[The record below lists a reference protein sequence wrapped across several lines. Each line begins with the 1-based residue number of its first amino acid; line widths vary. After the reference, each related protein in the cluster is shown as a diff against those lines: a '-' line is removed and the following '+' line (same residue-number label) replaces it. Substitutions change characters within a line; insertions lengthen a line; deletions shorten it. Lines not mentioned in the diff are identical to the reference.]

1 MKNSYFLF
9 LIFFISFLSNAQTL
23 HNIEHQFFQ
32 KEYAKILQ
40 IIEETETFSAE
51 DFYYAGLSAETLEDV
66 TLAAVYF
73 QKSIDI
79 DSTFIPAQIGLA
91 QVLFQNDEY
100 INALEIYV
108 KLLET
113 DSLNA
118 FLWGSLGDCYN
129 KTGFFPLAYSC
140 YRNSF
145 YLNPKNS
152 ANCLKLITV
161 LSTLTKKDNVE
172 KSLSVCDSSL
182 CLNPV
187 DEALFYCDSSLSYN
201 PNNKQL
207 LRRKGSILFN
217 NKYFVKAENIFDQLL
232 SMRDSSFQVL
242 KQAGICKALFHKHDD
257 AIHLLRNAHQQQP
270 NDLEV
275 MLHFASSLS
284 DKPQYFEE
292 AAEVISNI
300 FKSQQPDSAIIYQAH
315 TLQAQS
321 YLSIKDTV
329 NAIQQYYYSINSE
342 NFLDRLLRLT
352 SLANNVTVE
361 TPQTLLWY
369 VHYWFLQNYKPEYNK
384 NSERNWNFS
393 RQRVYSQFLMEDYV
407 IYMHMSAQKKV
418 VWKTLD
424 GKAKT
429 ITIEYLR
436 KIIK

>member
-1 MKNSYFLF
+1 MKINN
-9 LIFFISFLSNAQTL
+9 IFFLLILFFMSVFTNAQTPNNKIKDL
-23 HNIEHQFFQ
+23 FFQ
-32 KEYAKILQ
+32 KEYTKALE
-40 IIEETETFSAE
+40 IIEETETLSTE

-79 DSTFIPAQIGLA
+79 DSDFIPAQIGLA

-100 INALEIYV
+100 VNAMEIYA

-113 DSLNA
+113 DSLNF
-118 FLWGSLGDCYN
+118 FLWGALGDCYN
-129 KTGFFPLAYSC
+129 KSGFYPLAYSC

-161 LSTLTKKDNVE
+161 LSILPGRDNVE
-172 KSLSVCDSSL
+172 NSLSVCDSSL

-187 DEALFYCDSSLSYN
+187 DEALFYCDSSLYYN
-201 PNNKQL
+201 PNHKQL

-217 NKYFVKAENIFDQLL
+217 NRYFVKAEDIFDQLL

-257 AIHLLRNAHQQQP
+257 AIHLLRKAYQQQP
-270 NDLEV
+270 NELEV

-284 DKPQYFEE
+284 VKPQHFEE

-315 TLQAQS
+315 SLLAQS
-321 YLSIKDTV
+321 YTSIKDTV
-329 NAIQQYYYSINSE
+329 NAVLEYYRSIKTDNKD
-342 NFLDRLLRLT
+342 DRLLRMA
-352 SLANNVTVE
+352 SLANHIKPETKQTV
-361 TPQTLLWY
+361 LWY
-369 VHYWFLQNYKPEYNK
+369 VHYYFIQNFLPEY
-384 NSERNWNFS
+384 EQQWNLNQQKEFS
-393 RQRVYSQFLMEDYV
+393 QVLLAEY
-407 IYMHMSAQKKV
+407 INYMHLSAQKKV

-424 GKAKT
+424 GKTKT
-429 ITIEYLR
+429 ITMEDLR
-436 KIIK
+436 KMLK